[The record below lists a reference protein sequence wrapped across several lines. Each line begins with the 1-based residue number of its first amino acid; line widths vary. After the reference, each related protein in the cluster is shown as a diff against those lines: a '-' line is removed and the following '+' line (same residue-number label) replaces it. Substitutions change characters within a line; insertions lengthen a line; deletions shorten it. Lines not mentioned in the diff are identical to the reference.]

1 MRRPTELCPAPYRG
15 AMRGDAYDDEEPD
28 LGDEH
33 APPAWFP
40 GGHLPEDARRMGLT
54 HQVPDGALLDF
65 AGALDPS
72 KPKHRITAWV
82 MLGVF
87 CFPVLMYVLN
97 LIWMFRP

>member
-1 MRRPTELCPAPYRG
+1 VDPLHAAYRG
-15 AMRGDAYDDEEPD
+15 GVPWGEPEDESEDDAIFWQPPD
-28 LGDEH
+28 
-33 APPAWFP
+33 FR
-40 GGHLPEDARRMGLT
+40 PEDARRMGLT
-54 HQVPDGALLDF
+54 RAVPDGALLDF

-72 KPKHRITAWV
+72 KPKHRVTAWV

>member
-1 MRRPTELCPAPYRG
+1 MPWGE
-15 AMRGDAYDDEEPD
+15 DEDDPIAESDSDEVAWQPPD
-28 LGDEH
+28 CR
-33 APPAWFP
+33 
-40 GGHLPEDARRMGLT
+40 PEDARRMGLT
-54 HQVPDGALLDF
+54 RLVPDGALLDF